1 MKLQVSVIPV
11 LALSLFAGSC
21 GGSDADFRLP
31 SSSDG
36 AAGMGGSGGAPDPVG
51 AGGQGGS
58 GMGGSGGSGGMAGS
72 GGSGGA
78 PLPKVLPVLVIDT
91 EGKQIV
97 EEVKVDAAM
106 YVVEDHDGTL
116 QGIESQP
123 RTFEGPIGIEVR
135 GSTSAG
141 FPKKSYGVEIR
152 DGLGQDTDFP
162 LLGLPAESD
171 WVFYGPYTDKTYMR
185 DKLAYDLGRAMKRYQ
200 PRTRYAEVIL
210 NGAYRGVY
218 IVVER
223 IKRGLHRV
231 PIAKV
236 APDAATGDITGG
248 YIFKREATSAQNGW
262 YSAAGTPWQ
271 FHYPKSGD
279 ILPEQSAYLK
289 GYVDAFE
296 AMMTG
301 PQFSDPAQGY
311 TKWLDVPSFIDFAIV
326 QELSKNVDGYRKSA
340 YFHKDADGDGG
351 KLHMGP
357 LWDFNIAFGNADYCA
372 GAQTSGFVYLANS
385 CPDMQQIPAWWK
397 RLMLDAAFTK
407 ELRCRW
413 NDLRTGAFAD
423 GEMLAMLDQYR
434 EATKVAEV
442 RDHETW
448 KVIGTYVWPNP
459 YVGQTY
465 EDELSHLKTW
475 ITARAAWLDAN
486 MPGTCP

>member
-1 MKLQVSVIPV
+1 MKVQQIAIIPV
-11 LALSLFAGSC
+11 LALAFSSGGCS
-21 GGSDADFRLP
+21 GSDADFRLP
-31 SSSDG
+31 AIGGGG
-36 AAGMGGSGGAPDPVG
+36 AGGSGGAAGPGG
-51 AGGQGGS
+51 AGSEGGS
-58 GMGGSGGSGGMAGS
+58 SVGGAGGSGGVGGS

-78 PLPKVLPVLVIDT
+78 PLLDVLPVLVVDT
-91 EGKQIV
+91 KGNSVV
-97 EEVKVDAAM
+97 EEVKVDAMM

-116 QGIESQP
+116 QAIETRP

-152 DGLGQDTDFP
+152 DGLGQDTDVP
-162 LLGLPAESD
+162 LLGLPSESD

-185 DKLAYDLGRAMKRYQ
+185 DKLAYDLGRSMKRYQ
-200 PRTRYAEVIL
+200 PRTRYAEMIV
-210 NGAYRGVY
+210 NGEYRGVY
-218 IVVER
+218 VVVEK

-248 YIFKREATSAQNGW
+248 YIFKREATSAQGGW

-289 GYVDAFE
+289 GYVDNFE
-296 AMMTG
+296 AMMAG

-311 TKWLDVPSFIDFAIV
+311 TTWLDVPSFIDFAII

-372 GAQTSGFVYLANS
+372 GDKTTGFVYLASS
-385 CPDMQQIPAWWK
+385 CVDMQQIPAWWK
-397 RLMLDAAFTK
+397 RLMMDAAFTK

-413 NDLRTGAFAD
+413 QSLRTGTFSD
-423 GEMLAMLDQYR
+423 GAMLAMLDTYR

-459 YVGQTY
+459 QVGQTY
-465 EDELSHLKTW
+465 DEELTYLKTW
-475 ITARAAWLDAN
+475 LTARAAWLDQN